1 METLIIEA
9 ENQKIKALKTLLTAF
24 GVNYRVAKK
33 SELDT
38 TDYLLKSKKNRK
50 SLLESIGELKKGE
63 IINRELLEL

>member
-50 SLLESIGELKKGE
+50 ALLESIEELKKGE
-63 IINRELLEL
+63 IINRELLEI

>member
-1 METLIIEA
+1 METLIIQA

-33 SELDT
+33 SELGP

-50 SLLESIGELKKGE
+50 ALLKSIEELKKGE
-63 IINRELLEL
+63 IINRELLEI

>member
-1 METLIIEA
+1 MIIEA

-50 SLLESIGELKKGE
+50 ALLESIEELKKEE
-63 IINRELLEL
+63 IINRELLEI

>member
-9 ENQKIKALKTLLTAF
+9 ENKKIKALKTLLTAF

-50 SLLESIGELKKGE
+50 AILESIGELKKGD
-63 IINRELLEL
+63 IINRELMEI